1 MWNRIGV
8 IMVKIMKKKQEEE
21 IDIGEEYQCPD
32 CNHTIYS
39 KKPPK
44 YCPDCGT
51 AFE

>member
-1 MWNRIGV
+1 
-8 IMVKIMKKKQEEE
+8 MVKVMKKKVEEE

-32 CNHTIYS
+32 CNNQFYS

-44 YCPDCGT
+44 YCPECRT